1 MLEYIVTPLGEWK
14 FKLEARLSADHPFT
28 RPVRLAKRF
37 VGGRHGHGGA
47 QSWKVTDG
55 HGSCVQGPDD
65 HPLLMGPGQ
74 TPPDRDWKV
83 CPADWIVVEP
93 GATVEVDPC
102 CDLKHA
108 FSASGWYA
116 TTWTYESTPHS
127 LLEGAQEVA
136 GSCTWSPETE
146 ERADGSAGG
155 IHTMA
160 VSEAT
165 AAGFND

>member
-1 MLEYIVTPLGEWK
+1 MLEYIVTPLGGWQ
-14 FKLEARLSADHPFT
+14 FKLEARLSADAVG
-28 RPVRLAKRF
+28 PVRLAKRF
-37 VGGRHGHGGA
+37 VGGE
-47 QSWKVTDG
+47 QWWKVTDG
-55 HGSCVQGPDD
+55 HDGTAVQG
-65 HPLLMGPGQ
+65 HVVMMKQ
-74 TPPDRDWKV
+74 VPPDPLCPEDWL
-83 CPADWIVVEP
+83 VVEP
-93 GATVEVDPC
+93 GATVELDPC
-102 CDLKHA
+102 CDLKDA
-108 FSASGWYA
+108 YQEVVSLRRKNDPTVEPF
-116 TTWTYESTPHS
+116 TWTYEHTPNS

>member
-55 HGSCVQGPDD
+55 YGSRVQGPDD

-74 TPPDRDWKV
+74 KPPDRDWKV

-102 CDLKHA
+102 CDLEAA
-108 FSASGWYA
+108 FSASGGA
-116 TTWTYESTPHS
+116 RTPFFTWTYESTPHS

-136 GSCTWSPETE
+136 GSCTWSP
-146 ERADGSAGG
+146 
-155 IHTMA
+155 
-160 VSEAT
+160 AT
-165 AAGFND
+165 AAEKAAAEQAAAEKAAAEKS